1 MISKKMYTK
10 GVHKRIIKEKIK
22 LDNRWKCGGTF
33 IFVLIA
39 SHLTQCFINCRFTIL
54 LLSCMYSSSWVA
66 KNLCTEDDSKR
77 RVDKTGD
84 TKRWC
89 EKAYKYL
96 SPSHRAFS
104 TQFFC
109 YYYCYSSLFLLLLN
123 ELFWNHHSYIFS
135 RPSCFTSHLFL

>member
-1 MISKKMYTK
+1 MYTK

-39 SHLTQCFINCRFTIL
+39 SHLTQCFINCRFITIL

-84 TKRWC
+84 TKR
-89 EKAYKYL
+89 
-96 SPSHRAFS
+96 
-104 TQFFC
+104 
-109 YYYCYSSLFLLLLN
+109 
-123 ELFWNHHSYIFS
+123 
-135 RPSCFTSHLFL
+135 